1 MAKEAIMQKVNE
13 ENHTGLHIGIGIN
26 SGEVILGNIGSENRQ
41 EYAAIGDT
49 VNVAARLS
57 GIAKRDMILISES
70 VMKALEGKVA
80 AKLIPNQK
88 IKGKMTKINFYV
100 VKSLLDEEILKWL
113 S

>member
-1 MAKEAIMQKVNE
+1 MNE
-13 ENHTGLHIGIGIN
+13 EHRTGLHIGIGIN
-26 SGEVILGNIGSENRQ
+26 AGGLILGNIGSENRL

-70 VMKALEGKVA
+70 VMKALEGKVE

-88 IKGKMTKINFYV
+88 IKGKMSKINFYM
-100 VKSLLDEEILKWL
+100 VKSVLDEKTLNWL